1 MNKKLKSILTNPKF
15 VYLIFLSIML
25 FLHIRAPY
33 LIGDDSWFQRV
44 GTQQNI
50 FDFLNFRWNVWTSRI
65 IIEFI
70 LIILLQL
77 PKIVWIILDS
87 FVFLLIFDCLIKLLD
102 FNKEEVTIKWY
113 LLIVMLLLLPFS
125 LFGEAG
131 WYATTTNYALP
142 LSLGLY
148 TLVIM
153 KKEIEKESVKIYEF
167 IFLYLSIIISA
178 SSELIT
184 ALLFGIS
191 IMSML
196 WNYIQTKKIYK
207 VNSIILVLS
216 IISLIVHLMCPGN
229 EARTLA
235 ETANWYPAFAY
246 FNMIDKIMLGVI
258 TTSSHLISKISMVT
272 IFFFASIVIG
282 SIRNEKVTYRKVN
295 ITLSMFIS
303 CEYIICILLRKFD
316 IIHTFWKY
324 DNLLE
329 SIPYDSLELY
339 VFLIFIV
346 INLLILVYLIYQLAH
361 FKEITILIFMA
372 SICVRF
378 IMGISPTIF
387 ASGERTYIFTYI
399 GFICIAFYILN
410 PIIDKKLKKV

>member
-1 MNKKLKSILTNPKF
+1 MNKKFKSILTNPKF
-15 VYLIFLSIML
+15 VYLLLLLIML

-33 LIGDDSWFQRV
+33 LIGDDSWFQKV

-50 FDFLNFRWNVWTSRI
+50 FNFLSFRWNEWTSRI
-65 IIEFI
+65 IIELI
-70 LIILLQL
+70 LMILLQL

-142 LSLGLY
+142 LSMGLY
-148 TLVIM
+148 AFMIM
-153 KKEIEKESVKIYEF
+153 KKEIEKETVVIYEF
-167 IFLYLSIIISA
+167 IFLVLSIIIST

-184 ALLFGIS
+184 ALLFGFS
-191 IMSML
+191 IMTML
-196 WNYIQTKKIYK
+196 WNYIQTKKIYR

-216 IISLIVHLMCPGN
+216 ILSLIIHFMCPGN

-235 ETANWYPAFAY
+235 ETANWYPAFVN
-246 FNMIDKIMLGVI
+246 FNMIDKIILGVI
-258 TTSSHLISKISMVT
+258 TTSSHLISKLSMVT
-272 IFFFASIVIG
+272 IFFFASLVIG
-282 SIRNEKVTYRKVN
+282 SIRNEKLTYRKVN
-295 ITLSMFIS
+295 ITLSMFIL
-303 CEYIICILLRKFD
+303 CEYIICIFLRKFD
-316 IIHTFWKY
+316 IIHMFWKFDY
-324 DNLLE
+324 LIE

-346 INLLILVYLIYQLAH
+346 INLLILVYLIYQLAQ
-361 FKEITILIFMA
+361 FKEIAILIFMA
-372 SICVRF
+372 SLCVRF

-399 GFICIAFYILN
+399 GFICIAFYVLN
-410 PIIDKKLKKV
+410 PIMDKKLRKV